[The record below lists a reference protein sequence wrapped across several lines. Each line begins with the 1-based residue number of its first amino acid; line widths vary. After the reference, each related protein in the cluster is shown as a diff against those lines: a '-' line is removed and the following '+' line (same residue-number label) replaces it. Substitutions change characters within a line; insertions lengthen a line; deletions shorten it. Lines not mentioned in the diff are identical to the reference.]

1 MRKTAISIGL
11 AAVVAAAAAFAQTNG
26 GGYGPG
32 YGPGNGPCATA
43 GAGAGVNCPYGGP
56 GAGYGPGGGYGPGHG
71 RMGGGRGM
79 GYGGGLMTDEERAEH
94 REKMHSFTTVEQCN
108 AYWTEHRAQM
118 TERAKAQGIE
128 PGPGPRVSPCE
139 RMAQH
144 GMLQR

>member
-1 MRKTAISIGL
+1 MSKTTL
-11 AAVVAAAAAFAQTNG
+11 ALALVASLATIAVYAAPG
-26 GGYGPG
+26 SGYGPG
-32 YGPGNGPCATA
+32 YGSGACATA
-43 GAGAGVNCPYGGP
+43 GAESACPRGGP
-56 GAGYGPGGGYGPGHG
+56 GAGYGPGGG
-71 RMGGGRGM
+71 RMMGG
-79 GYGGGLMTDEERAEH
+79 YGAGGAGSMMTEEERAAH